1 MHLLRLIKLNNYDLC
16 FMYIIPQ
23 QITITETIIEPF
35 IGLMNFEIW
44 KNILGHLK
52 PHQHYIYMSKT

>member
-23 QITITETIIEPF
+23 QITITETIIELF
-35 IGLMNFEIW
+35 IGLMNFEI
-44 KNILGHLK
+44 
-52 PHQHYIYMSKT
+52 